1 MAKKIE
7 HLETV
12 ANHIEKH
19 IGGLGNVATLT
30 HCMTRVRIVL
40 KDRSLIDMDAL
51 RKIDGIKG
59 VVDAGEQYQ
68 IIVGM
73 GTAAKVTGVL
83 NKRYS
88 GDSETATDVKQP
100 FSIRRALNTLAAIF
114 VPTIPALIGC
124 GLVLGLINI
133 VKLMSPETV
142 TANPDLFALFTVVG
156 KAVFAVLSIM
166 IGMNTAKELK
176 ASPAIGAVMAAILSS
191 PALGSIELFGTTLT
205 PGGGGMFAVLIVCV
219 FSSKFELWFRGH
231 CKESLDLIFTP
242 TVTIIASSI
251 VAIFVLQP
259 IAHAVNVWLGNLV
272 AVALLGESAGS
283 VVVGGF
289 LGGGFLFLLLTGL
302 HQGLIPIHAQILE
315 TFGLNYLFPI
325 LAMGGMGQVGA
336 AAYVYIKTKNER
348 LKKTITG
355 ALPVGILGVGEP
367 LLFGVSLP
375 LGKTFIAGCIGGF
388 AGGAL
393 IAAFKVGIIIPFGT
407 AGLSLIPL
415 VGEGQIISFLI
426 AVVCAWIV
434 GFIASMLLG
443 FTEPATESEEKQT
456 ISNKGNSKQSQDG
469 DVLQQPIA
477 DRK

>member
-1 MAKKIE
+1 MANKIE
-7 HLETV
+7 HLEII
-12 ANHIEKH
+12 ADEIERH
-19 IGGLGNVATLT
+19 IGGFENVATLT
-30 HCMTRVRIVL
+30 NCMTRVRLVL
-40 KDRSLIDMDAL
+40 KDRSQFNMEAL
-51 RKIDGIKG
+51 REVDGIKG

-83 NKRYS
+83 QKRMS
-88 GDSETATDVKQP
+88 GSGVETQTNAPATAQP
-100 FSIRRALNTLAAIF
+100 FSVRRALNTLAAIF

-124 GLVLGLINI
+124 GLVLGIVNI
-133 VKLMSPETV
+133 FKLVSPEFV
-142 TANPDLFALFTVVG
+142 AAYPEIFDLFTVVG
-156 KAVFAVLSIM
+156 KAVFAVLSVM
-166 IGMNTAKELK
+166 IGMNTAKELH
-176 ASPAIGAVMAAILSS
+176 ASPAIGAVMAAILAA
-191 PALGSIELFGTTLT
+191 PGLANIQLFGNTLV
-205 PGGGGMFAVLIVCV
+205 PGGGGMFAVLLVCV
-219 FSSKFELWFRGH
+219 FSSKFELWFRSH
-231 CKESLDLIFTP
+231 CKESLDLILTP
-242 TVTIIASSI
+242 TLTILVSSA
-251 VAIFVLQP
+251 VALLVLQP

-272 AVALLGESAGS
+272 SVALLNDSAGS
-283 VVVGGF
+283 VAVGGV

-336 AAYVYIKTKNER
+336 AAYVFLKTKNER

-388 AGGAL
+388 AGGAMM
-393 IAAFKVGIIIPFGT
+393 AAFKVGIIIPFGT

-415 VGEGQIISFLI
+415 VGEGQIPSFLF
-426 AVVCAWIV
+426 AVLAAWVV

-443 FTEPATESEEKQT
+443 FTEPVEK
-456 ISNKGNSKQSQDG
+456 SQ
-469 DVLQQPIA
+469 
-477 DRK
+477 

>member
-1 MAKKIE
+1 MANKIE
-7 HLETV
+7 HLELI
-12 ANHIEKH
+12 ADHIERH
-19 IGGLGNVATLT
+19 IGGFDNVATLT
-30 HCMTRVRIVL
+30 NCMTRVRIVL
-40 KDRSLIDMDAL
+40 KDRSLFNMDAL
-51 RKIDGIKG
+51 RDVEGIKG

-83 NKRYS
+83 NKRMK
-88 GDSETATDVKQP
+88 GAGIEEDSTETPVAQP

-124 GLVLGLINI
+124 GLILGMVNI
-133 VKLMSPETV
+133 FKLVAPDFV
-142 TANPDLFALFTVVG
+142 AANPDIFTLFTVVG
-156 KAVFAVLSIM
+156 KAVFAVLSVM
-166 IGMNTAKELK
+166 IGMNTAKELQ
-176 ASPAIGAVMAAILSS
+176 ASPAIGAVMAAVLAA
-191 PALGSIELFGTTLT
+191 PGLANVELFGNALV
-205 PGGGGMFAVLIVCV
+205 PGGGGMFAVLLVCV
-219 FSSKFELWFRGH
+219 FSSKFELWFRSH

-242 TVTIIASSI
+242 TVTILVSSA
-251 VAIFVLQP
+251 VALFILQP

-272 AVALLGESAGS
+272 SVALLNESAGS
-283 VVVGGF
+283 VAVGGI

-336 AAYVYIKTKNER
+336 AAYVYLKSKNER

-388 AGGAL
+388 AGGAMM
-393 IAAFKVGIIIPFGT
+393 AAFKIGIIIPFGT

-415 VGEGQIISFLI
+415 VGEGQIPSFLL

-443 FTEPATESEEKQT
+443 FTDPVEKPAKS
-456 ISNKGNSKQSQDG
+456 
-469 DVLQQPIA
+469 
-477 DRK
+477 R

>member
-1 MAKKIE
+1 MANKIE
-7 HLETV
+7 HLEII
-12 ANHIEKH
+12 ADDIERH
-19 IGGLGNVATLT
+19 IGGFDNVKTLT
-30 HCMTRVRIVL
+30 NCMTRVRLVL
-40 KDRSLIDMDAL
+40 KDRSQFNMEAL
-51 RKIDGIKG
+51 RAVDGIKG

-83 NKRYS
+83 QKRMS
-88 GDSETATDVKQP
+88 GSGVETQTSAPATAQP
-100 FSIRRALNTLAAIF
+100 FSVRRALNTLAAIF

-124 GLVLGLINI
+124 GLVLGIVNI
-133 VKLMSPETV
+133 FKLVSPEFV
-142 TANPDLFALFTVVG
+142 AAYPEIFELFTVVG
-156 KAVFAVLSIM
+156 KAVFAVLSVM
-166 IGMNTAKELK
+166 IGMNTAKELH
-176 ASPAIGAVMAAILSS
+176 ASPAIGAVMAAILAA
-191 PALGSIELFGTTLT
+191 PGLANIQLFGNTLV
-205 PGGGGMFAVLIVCV
+205 PGGGGMFAVLLVCV
-219 FSSKFELWFRGH
+219 FSSKFELWFRSH
-231 CKESLDLIFTP
+231 CKESLDLILTP
-242 TVTIIASSI
+242 TLTILVSSA
-251 VAIFVLQP
+251 VALLVLQP

-272 AVALLGESAGS
+272 SVALLNESAGS
-283 VVVGGF
+283 VAVGGV

-336 AAYVYIKTKNER
+336 AAYVFLKTKNER

-388 AGGAL
+388 AGGAMM
-393 IAAFKVGIIIPFGT
+393 AAFKVGIIIPFGT

-415 VGEGQIISFLI
+415 VGEGQIPSFLF
-426 AVVCAWIV
+426 AVLAAWVV

-443 FTEPATESEEKQT
+443 FTEPVEKNQ
-456 ISNKGNSKQSQDG
+456 
-469 DVLQQPIA
+469 
-477 DRK
+477 

>member
-1 MAKKIE
+1 MANKIE
-7 HLETV
+7 HLEII
-12 ANHIEKH
+12 ADEIERH
-19 IGGLGNVATLT
+19 IGGFENVATLT
-30 HCMTRVRIVL
+30 NCMTRVRLVL
-40 KDRSLIDMDAL
+40 KDRSQFNMEAL
-51 RKIDGIKG
+51 REVDGIKG

-83 NKRYS
+83 QKRMS
-88 GDSETATDVKQP
+88 GSGVETQPSAPATAQP
-100 FSIRRALNTLAAIF
+100 FSVRRALNTLAAIF

-124 GLVLGLINI
+124 GLVLGIVNI
-133 VKLMSPETV
+133 FKLVSPEIV
-142 TANPDLFALFTVVG
+142 AAYPEIFDLFTVVG
-156 KAVFAVLSIM
+156 KAVFAVLSVM
-166 IGMNTAKELK
+166 IGMNTAKELH
-176 ASPAIGAVMAAILSS
+176 ASPAIGAVMAAILAA
-191 PALGSIELFGTTLT
+191 PGLANIQLFGNTLV
-205 PGGGGMFAVLIVCV
+205 PGGGGMFAVLLVCV
-219 FSSKFELWFRGH
+219 CSSKFELWFRSH
-231 CKESLDLIFTP
+231 CKESLDLILTP
-242 TVTIIASSI
+242 TLTILVSSA
-251 VAIFVLQP
+251 VALLVLQP

-272 AVALLGESAGS
+272 SVALLNESAGS
-283 VVVGGF
+283 VAVGGV

-336 AAYVYIKTKNER
+336 AAYVFLKTKNER

-388 AGGAL
+388 AGGAMM
-393 IAAFKVGIIIPFGT
+393 AAFKVGIIIPFGT

-415 VGEGQIISFLI
+415 VGEGQIPSFLF
-426 AVVCAWIV
+426 AVLAAWVV

-443 FTEPATESEEKQT
+443 FTEPVEKNQ
-456 ISNKGNSKQSQDG
+456 
-469 DVLQQPIA
+469 
-477 DRK
+477 

>member
-1 MAKKIE
+1 MANKIE
-7 HLETV
+7 HLEII
-12 ANHIEKH
+12 ADEIERH
-19 IGGLGNVATLT
+19 IGGFENVATLT
-30 HCMTRVRIVL
+30 NCMTRVRLVL
-40 KDRSLIDMDAL
+40 KDRSQFNMEAL
-51 RKIDGIKG
+51 REVDGIKG

-83 NKRYS
+83 QKRMS
-88 GDSETATDVKQP
+88 GSGVETQTSAPATAQS
-100 FSIRRALNTLAAIF
+100 FSVRRALNTLAAIF

-124 GLVLGLINI
+124 GLVLGIVNI
-133 VKLMSPETV
+133 FKLVSPEFV
-142 TANPDLFALFTVVG
+142 AAYPEIFDLFTVVG
-156 KAVFAVLSIM
+156 KAVFAVLSVM
-166 IGMNTAKELK
+166 IGMNTAKELH
-176 ASPAIGAVMAAILSS
+176 ASPAIGAVMAAILAA
-191 PALGSIELFGTTLT
+191 PGLANIQLFGNTLV
-205 PGGGGMFAVLIVCV
+205 PGGGGMFAVLLVCV
-219 FSSKFELWFRGH
+219 FSSKFELWFRSH
-231 CKESLDLIFTP
+231 CKESLDLILTP
-242 TVTIIASSI
+242 TLTILVSSA
-251 VAIFVLQP
+251 VALLVLQP

-272 AVALLGESAGS
+272 SVALLNESAGS
-283 VVVGGF
+283 VAVGGV

-336 AAYVYIKTKNER
+336 AAYVFLKTKNER

-388 AGGAL
+388 AGGAMM
-393 IAAFKVGIIIPFGT
+393 AAFKVGIIIPFGT

-415 VGEGQIISFLI
+415 VGEGQIPSFLF
-426 AVVCAWIV
+426 AVLAAWVV

-443 FTEPATESEEKQT
+443 FTEPVEKNQ
-456 ISNKGNSKQSQDG
+456 
-469 DVLQQPIA
+469 
-477 DRK
+477 

>member
-1 MAKKIE
+1 MANKIE
-7 HLETV
+7 HLEII
-12 ANHIEKH
+12 ADEIERH
-19 IGGLGNVATLT
+19 IGGFENVATLT
-30 HCMTRVRIVL
+30 NCMTRVRLVL
-40 KDRSLIDMDAL
+40 KDRSQFNMEAL
-51 RKIDGIKG
+51 REVDGIKG

-83 NKRYS
+83 QKRMS
-88 GDSETATDVKQP
+88 GSGVETQPSAPATAQP
-100 FSIRRALNTLAAIF
+100 FSVRRALNTLAAIF

-124 GLVLGLINI
+124 GLVLGIVNI
-133 VKLMSPETV
+133 FKLVSPEIV
-142 TANPDLFALFTVVG
+142 AAYPEIFDLFTVVG
-156 KAVFAVLSIM
+156 KAVFAVLSVM
-166 IGMNTAKELK
+166 IGMNTAKELH
-176 ASPAIGAVMAAILSS
+176 ASPAIGAVMAAILAA
-191 PALGSIELFGTTLT
+191 PGLANIQLFGNTLV
-205 PGGGGMFAVLIVCV
+205 PGGGGMFAVLLVCV
-219 FSSKFELWFRGH
+219 FSSKFELWFRSH
-231 CKESLDLIFTP
+231 CKESLDLILTP
-242 TVTIIASSI
+242 TLTILVSSA
-251 VAIFVLQP
+251 VALLVLQP

-272 AVALLGESAGS
+272 SVALLNESAGS
-283 VVVGGF
+283 VAVGGV

-336 AAYVYIKTKNER
+336 AAYVFLKTKNER

-388 AGGAL
+388 AGGAMM
-393 IAAFKVGIIIPFGT
+393 AAFKVGIIIPFGT

-415 VGEGQIISFLI
+415 VGEGQIPSFLF
-426 AVVCAWIV
+426 AVLAAWVV

-443 FTEPATESEEKQT
+443 FTEPVEKNQ
-456 ISNKGNSKQSQDG
+456 
-469 DVLQQPIA
+469 
-477 DRK
+477 

>member
-1 MAKKIE
+1 MANKIE
-7 HLETV
+7 HLEII
-12 ANHIEKH
+12 ADEIERH
-19 IGGLGNVATLT
+19 IGGFENVATLT
-30 HCMTRVRIVL
+30 NCMTRVRLVL
-40 KDRSLIDMDAL
+40 KDRSQFNMEAL
-51 RKIDGIKG
+51 REVDGIKG

-83 NKRYS
+83 QKRMS
-88 GDSETATDVKQP
+88 GSGVETQTNAPATAQP
-100 FSIRRALNTLAAIF
+100 FSVRRALNTLAAIF

-124 GLVLGLINI
+124 GLVLGIVNI
-133 VKLMSPETV
+133 FKLVSPEFV
-142 TANPDLFALFTVVG
+142 AAYPEIFDLFTVVG
-156 KAVFAVLSIM
+156 KAVFAVLSVM
-166 IGMNTAKELK
+166 IGMNTAKELH
-176 ASPAIGAVMAAILSS
+176 ASPAIGAVMAAILAA
-191 PALGSIELFGTTLT
+191 PGLANIQLFGNTLV
-205 PGGGGMFAVLIVCV
+205 PGGGGMFAVLLVCV
-219 FSSKFELWFRGH
+219 FSSKFELWFRSH
-231 CKESLDLIFTP
+231 CKESLDLILTP
-242 TVTIIASSI
+242 TLTILVSSA
-251 VAIFVLQP
+251 VALLVLQP

-272 AVALLGESAGS
+272 SVALLNESAGS
-283 VVVGGF
+283 VAVGGV

-336 AAYVYIKTKNER
+336 AAYVFLKTKNER

-388 AGGAL
+388 AGGAMM
-393 IAAFKVGIIIPFGT
+393 AAFKVGIIIPFGT

-415 VGEGQIISFLI
+415 VGEGQIPSFLF
-426 AVVCAWIV
+426 AVLAAWVV

-443 FTEPATESEEKQT
+443 LTEPVEKNQ
-456 ISNKGNSKQSQDG
+456 
-469 DVLQQPIA
+469 
-477 DRK
+477 

>member
-1 MAKKIE
+1 MANKIE
-7 HLETV
+7 HLELI
-12 ANHIEKH
+12 ADQIELH
-19 IGGLGNVATLT
+19 IGGFDNVATLAN
-30 HCMTRVRIVL
+30 CMTRVRIVL
-40 KDRSLIDMDAL
+40 KDRSLFNMDAL
-51 RKIDGIKG
+51 RDVEGIKG

-83 NKRYS
+83 NKRMK
-88 GDSETATDVKQP
+88 GAGIEEDSTETPVAQP

-124 GLVLGLINI
+124 GLILGMVNI
-133 VKLMSPETV
+133 FKLVAPDFV
-142 TANPDLFALFTVVG
+142 AANPDIFTLFTVVG

-166 IGMNTAKELK
+166 IGMNTAKELQ
-176 ASPAIGAVMAAILSS
+176 ASPAIGAVMAAVLAA
-191 PALGSIELFGTTLT
+191 PGLANVELFGNALV
-205 PGGGGMFAVLIVCV
+205 PGGGGMFAVLLVCV
-219 FSSKFELWFRGH
+219 FSSKFELWFRSH

-242 TVTIIASSI
+242 TVTILVSSA
-251 VAIFVLQP
+251 VALFILQP

-272 AVALLGESAGS
+272 SVALLNESAGS
-283 VVVGGF
+283 VAVGGI

-336 AAYVYIKTKNER
+336 AAYVYLKSKNER

-388 AGGAL
+388 AGGAMM
-393 IAAFKVGIIIPFGT
+393 AAFKIGIIIPFGT

-415 VGEGQIISFLI
+415 VGEGQIPSFLL

-443 FTEPATESEEKQT
+443 FTDPVEKPAKS
-456 ISNKGNSKQSQDG
+456 
-469 DVLQQPIA
+469 
-477 DRK
+477 R

>member
-1 MAKKIE
+1 MANRIE
-7 HLETV
+7 HLELI
-12 ANHIEKH
+12 AEHIEKN
-19 IGGLGNVATLT
+19 IGGFDNIATLT
-30 HCMTRVRIVL
+30 NCMTRVRIVL
-40 KDRSLIDMDAL
+40 KDRSLFNMAAL
-51 RKIDGIKG
+51 HDVDGIKG

-83 NKRYS
+83 NKRMKRAGVEEIS
-88 GDSETATDVKQP
+88 TDIPTTQS
-100 FSIRRALNTLAAIF
+100 FSIRRSFNTLAAIF

-124 GLVLGLINI
+124 GLILGIVNI
-133 VKLMSPETV
+133 FKLVSPEFFST
-142 TANPDLFALFTVVG
+142 NPDIFLLFTVVG

-166 IGMNTAKELK
+166 IGMNTAKELQ
-176 ASPAIGAVMAAILSS
+176 ASPAIGAVMAAVLAA
-191 PALGSIELFGTTLT
+191 PGLANIELFGNVLV
-205 PGGGGMFAVLIVCV
+205 PGGGGMFAVLLVCV
-219 FSSKFELWFRGH
+219 FSSKFELWFRNH

-242 TVTIIASSI
+242 TVTILVSSA
-251 VAIFVLQP
+251 VALFILQP
-259 IAHAVNVWLGNLV
+259 IAHAINMWLGNLV
-272 AVALLGESAGS
+272 SVALLNESAGS
-283 VVVGGF
+283 VAVGGV

-336 AAYVYIKTKNER
+336 AAYVYLKSKNER
-348 LKKTITG
+348 LKKTIIG

-388 AGGAL
+388 AGGAM
-393 IAAFKVGIIIPFGT
+393 IAAFKIGIIIPFGT

-415 VGEGQIISFLI
+415 VGEGHIPYFLF

-434 GFIASMLLG
+434 GFIASMVLG
-443 FTEPATESEEKQT
+443 FTDPVEKT
-456 ISNKGNSKQSQDG
+456 
-469 DVLQQPIA
+469 A
-477 DRK
+477 

>member
-1 MAKKIE
+1 MANKIE
-7 HLETV
+7 HLEII
-12 ANHIEKH
+12 ADEIERH
-19 IGGLGNVATLT
+19 IGGFENVATLT
-30 HCMTRVRIVL
+30 NCMTRVRLVL
-40 KDRSLIDMDAL
+40 KDRSQFNMEAL
-51 RKIDGIKG
+51 REVDGIKG

-83 NKRYS
+83 QKRMS
-88 GDSETATDVKQP
+88 GSGVETQTSAPATTQP
-100 FSIRRALNTLAAIF
+100 FSVRRALNTLAAIF

-124 GLVLGLINI
+124 GLVLGIVNI
-133 VKLMSPETV
+133 FKLVSPEFV
-142 TANPDLFALFTVVG
+142 AAYPEIFDLFTVVG
-156 KAVFAVLSIM
+156 KAVFAVLSVM
-166 IGMNTAKELK
+166 IGMNTAKELH
-176 ASPAIGAVMAAILSS
+176 ASPAIGAVMAAILAA
-191 PALGSIELFGTTLT
+191 PGLANIQLFGNTLV
-205 PGGGGMFAVLIVCV
+205 PGGGGMFAVLLVCV
-219 FSSKFELWFRGH
+219 FSSKFELWFRSH
-231 CKESLDLIFTP
+231 CKESLDLILTP
-242 TVTIIASSI
+242 TLTILVSSA
-251 VAIFVLQP
+251 VALLVLQP

-272 AVALLGESAGS
+272 SVALLNESAGS
-283 VVVGGF
+283 VAVGGV

-336 AAYVYIKTKNER
+336 AAYVFLKTKNER

-388 AGGAL
+388 AGGAMM
-393 IAAFKVGIIIPFGT
+393 AAFKVGIIIPFGT

-415 VGEGQIISFLI
+415 VGEGQIPSFLF
-426 AVVCAWIV
+426 AVLAAWVV

-443 FTEPATESEEKQT
+443 FTEPVEKNQ
-456 ISNKGNSKQSQDG
+456 
-469 DVLQQPIA
+469 
-477 DRK
+477 

>member
-1 MAKKIE
+1 MANKIE
-7 HLETV
+7 HLEII
-12 ANHIEKH
+12 ADEIERH
-19 IGGLGNVATLT
+19 IGGFENVATLT
-30 HCMTRVRIVL
+30 NCMTRVRLVL
-40 KDRSLIDMDAL
+40 KDRSQFNMEAL
-51 RKIDGIKG
+51 REVDGIKG

-83 NKRYS
+83 QKRMS
-88 GDSETATDVKQP
+88 GSGVETQTNAPANAQP
-100 FSIRRALNTLAAIF
+100 FSVRRALNTLAAIF

-124 GLVLGLINI
+124 GLVLGIVNI
-133 VKLMSPETV
+133 FKLVSPEFV
-142 TANPDLFALFTVVG
+142 AAYPEIFDLFTVVG
-156 KAVFAVLSIM
+156 KAVFAVLSVM
-166 IGMNTAKELK
+166 IGMNTAKELH
-176 ASPAIGAVMAAILSS
+176 ASPAIGAVMAAILAA
-191 PALGSIELFGTTLT
+191 PGLANIQLFGNTLV
-205 PGGGGMFAVLIVCV
+205 PGGGGMFAVLLVCV
-219 FSSKFELWFRGH
+219 FSSKFELWFRSH
-231 CKESLDLIFTP
+231 CKESLDLILTP
-242 TVTIIASSI
+242 TLTILVSSA
-251 VAIFVLQP
+251 VALLVLQP

-272 AVALLGESAGS
+272 SVALLNESAGS
-283 VVVGGF
+283 VAVGGV

-336 AAYVYIKTKNER
+336 AAYVFLKTKNER

-388 AGGAL
+388 AGGAMM
-393 IAAFKVGIIIPFGT
+393 AAFKVGIIIPFGT

-415 VGEGQIISFLI
+415 VGEGQIPSFLF
-426 AVVCAWIV
+426 AVLAAWVV

-443 FTEPATESEEKQT
+443 FTEPVEKNQ
-456 ISNKGNSKQSQDG
+456 
-469 DVLQQPIA
+469 
-477 DRK
+477 

>member
-1 MAKKIE
+1 MANKIE
-7 HLETV
+7 HLEII
-12 ANHIEKH
+12 ADEIERH
-19 IGGLGNVATLT
+19 IGGFENVATLT
-30 HCMTRVRIVL
+30 NCMTRVRLVL
-40 KDRSLIDMDAL
+40 KDRSQFNMGAL
-51 RKIDGIKG
+51 REVDGIKG

-83 NKRYS
+83 QKRMS
-88 GDSETATDVKQP
+88 GSGVETQTNAPANAQP
-100 FSIRRALNTLAAIF
+100 FSVRRALNTLAAIF

-124 GLVLGLINI
+124 GLVLGIVNI
-133 VKLMSPETV
+133 FKLVSPEFV
-142 TANPDLFALFTVVG
+142 AAYPEIFDLFTVVG
-156 KAVFAVLSIM
+156 KAVFAVLSVM
-166 IGMNTAKELK
+166 IGMNTAKELH
-176 ASPAIGAVMAAILSS
+176 ASPAIGAVMAAILAA
-191 PALGSIELFGTTLT
+191 PGLANIQLFGNTLV
-205 PGGGGMFAVLIVCV
+205 PGGGGMFAVLLVCV
-219 FSSKFELWFRGH
+219 FSSKFELWFRSH
-231 CKESLDLIFTP
+231 CKESLDLILTP
-242 TVTIIASSI
+242 TLTILVSSA
-251 VAIFVLQP
+251 VALLVLQP

-272 AVALLGESAGS
+272 SVALLNESAGS
-283 VVVGGF
+283 VAVGGV

-336 AAYVYIKTKNER
+336 AAYVFLKTKNER

-388 AGGAL
+388 AGGAMM
-393 IAAFKVGIIIPFGT
+393 AAFKVGIIIPFGT

-415 VGEGQIISFLI
+415 VGEGQIPSFLF
-426 AVVCAWIV
+426 AVLAAWVV

-443 FTEPATESEEKQT
+443 FTEPVEKNQ
-456 ISNKGNSKQSQDG
+456 
-469 DVLQQPIA
+469 
-477 DRK
+477 

>member
-1 MAKKIE
+1 MANKIE
-7 HLETV
+7 HLELI
-12 ANHIEKH
+12 ADQIEQH
-19 IGGLGNVATLT
+19 IGGFDNVATLT
-30 HCMTRVRIVL
+30 NCMTRVRIVL
-40 KDRSLIDMDAL
+40 KDRSLFDMDAL
-51 RKIDGIKG
+51 RDVDGIKG

-73 GTAAKVTGVL
+73 GTAAKVAGVL
-83 NKRYS
+83 NKRMKGAGVEEES
-88 GDSETATDVKQP
+88 TDTPVTQP
-100 FSIRRALNTLAAIF
+100 FSIRRSLNTLAAIF

-124 GLVLGLINI
+124 GLILGMVNI
-133 VKLMSPETV
+133 FKLVAPDFV
-142 TANPDLFALFTVVG
+142 AANPDIFTLFTVVG
-156 KAVFAVLSIM
+156 KAVFAVLSVM
-166 IGMNTAKELK
+166 IGMNTAKELQ
-176 ASPAIGAVMAAILSS
+176 ASPAIGAVMAAVLAA
-191 PALGSIELFGTTLT
+191 PGLANIELFGNALV
-205 PGGGGMFAVLIVCV
+205 PGGGGMFAVLLVCV
-219 FSSKFELWFRGH
+219 FSSKFELWFRSH

-242 TVTIIASSI
+242 TVTILVSSA
-251 VAIFVLQP
+251 VALFILQP

-272 AVALLGESAGS
+272 SVALLNESAGS
-283 VVVGGF
+283 VAVGGV

-336 AAYVYIKTKNER
+336 AAYVYLKSKNER

-375 LGKTFIAGCIGGF
+375 LGKTFIAGCLGGF
-388 AGGAL
+388 AGGAMM
-393 IAAFKVGIIIPFGT
+393 AAFKIGIIIPFGT

-415 VGEGQIISFLI
+415 VGEGQIPSFLL

-443 FTEPATESEEKQT
+443 FTDPVEKPAKS
-456 ISNKGNSKQSQDG
+456 
-469 DVLQQPIA
+469 
-477 DRK
+477 R

>member
-1 MAKKIE
+1 MANKIE
-7 HLETV
+7 HLEII
-12 ANHIEKH
+12 ADEIERH
-19 IGGLGNVATLT
+19 TGGFENVATLT
-30 HCMTRVRIVL
+30 NCMTRVRLVL
-40 KDRSLIDMDAL
+40 KDRSKFNMQAL
-51 RKIDGIKG
+51 REVDGIKG

-83 NKRYS
+83 QKRMS
-88 GDSETATDVKQP
+88 GRGVKAQTSAPATAQP
-100 FSIRRALNTLAAIF
+100 FSVRRALNTLAAIF

-124 GLVLGLINI
+124 GLVLGIVNI
-133 VKLMSPETV
+133 FKLVSPEFV
-142 TANPDLFALFTVVG
+142 AAYPEIFDLFTVVG
-156 KAVFAVLSIM
+156 KAVFAVLSVM
-166 IGMNTAKELK
+166 IGMNTAKELH
-176 ASPAIGAVMAAILSS
+176 ASPAIGAVMAAILAA
-191 PALGSIELFGTTLT
+191 PGLANIQLFGNTLV
-205 PGGGGMFAVLIVCV
+205 PGGGGMFAVLLVCV
-219 FSSKFELWFRGH
+219 FSSKFELWFRSH
-231 CKESLDLIFTP
+231 CKESLDLILTP
-242 TVTIIASSI
+242 TLTILVSSA
-251 VAIFVLQP
+251 VALLVLQP

-272 AVALLGESAGS
+272 SVALLNESAGS
-283 VVVGGF
+283 VAVGGV

-336 AAYVYIKTKNER
+336 AAYVFLKTKNER

-388 AGGAL
+388 AGGAMM
-393 IAAFKVGIIIPFGT
+393 AAFKVGIIIPFGT

-415 VGEGQIISFLI
+415 VGEGQIPSFLF
-426 AVVCAWIV
+426 AVLAAWVV

-443 FTEPATESEEKQT
+443 FTEPVEKNQ
-456 ISNKGNSKQSQDG
+456 
-469 DVLQQPIA
+469 
-477 DRK
+477 

>member
-1 MAKKIE
+1 MANKIE
-7 HLETV
+7 HLELI
-12 ANHIEKH
+12 ADQIEQH
-19 IGGLGNVATLT
+19 IGGFDNVVTLT
-30 HCMTRVRIVL
+30 NCMTRVRIVL
-40 KDRSLIDMDAL
+40 KDRSLFNMDAL
-51 RKIDGIKG
+51 RDVEGIKG

-73 GTAAKVTGVL
+73 GTAAKVTGLL
-83 NKRYS
+83 NKRMK
-88 GDSETATDVKQP
+88 GVGIEEDSTEAPVGQP

-124 GLVLGLINI
+124 GLILGMVNI
-133 VKLMSPETV
+133 FKLVAPDFV
-142 TANPDLFALFTVVG
+142 AANPDIFTLFTVVG
-156 KAVFAVLSIM
+156 KAVFAVLSVM
-166 IGMNTAKELK
+166 IGMNTAKELQ
-176 ASPAIGAVMAAILSS
+176 ASPAIGAVMAAVLAA
-191 PALGSIELFGTTLT
+191 PGLANVELFGNALV
-205 PGGGGMFAVLIVCV
+205 PGGGGMFAVLLVCV
-219 FSSKFELWFRGH
+219 FSSKFELWFRSH

-242 TVTIIASSI
+242 TVTILVSSA
-251 VAIFVLQP
+251 VALFILQP

-272 AVALLGESAGS
+272 SVALLNESAGS
-283 VVVGGF
+283 VAVGGI

-336 AAYVYIKTKNER
+336 AAYVYLKSKNER

-388 AGGAL
+388 AGGAMM
-393 IAAFKVGIIIPFGT
+393 AAFKVGIIIPFGT

-415 VGEGQIISFLI
+415 VGEGQIPSFLL

-443 FTEPATESEEKQT
+443 FTDPVEKPAKS
-456 ISNKGNSKQSQDG
+456 
-469 DVLQQPIA
+469 
-477 DRK
+477 R

>member
-1 MAKKIE
+1 MANKIE
-7 HLETV
+7 HLEII
-12 ANHIEKH
+12 ADEIERH
-19 IGGLGNVATLT
+19 IGGFENVATLT
-30 HCMTRVRIVL
+30 NCMTRVRLVL
-40 KDRSLIDMDAL
+40 KDRSQFNMEAL
-51 RKIDGIKG
+51 REVDGIKG

-83 NKRYS
+83 QKRMS
-88 GDSETATDVKQP
+88 GRGVKAQTSAPATAQP
-100 FSIRRALNTLAAIF
+100 FSVRRALNTLAAIF

-124 GLVLGLINI
+124 GLVLGIVNI
-133 VKLMSPETV
+133 FKLVSPEFV
-142 TANPDLFALFTVVG
+142 AAYPEIFDLFTVVG
-156 KAVFAVLSIM
+156 KAVFAVLSVM
-166 IGMNTAKELK
+166 IGMNTAKELH
-176 ASPAIGAVMAAILSS
+176 ASPAIGAVMAAILAA
-191 PALGSIELFGTTLT
+191 PGLANIQLFGNTLV
-205 PGGGGMFAVLIVCV
+205 PGGGGMFAVLLVCV
-219 FSSKFELWFRGH
+219 FSSKFELWFRSH
-231 CKESLDLIFTP
+231 CKESLDLILTP
-242 TVTIIASSI
+242 TLTILVSSA
-251 VAIFVLQP
+251 VALLVLQP

-272 AVALLGESAGS
+272 SVALLNESAGS
-283 VVVGGF
+283 VAVGGV

-336 AAYVYIKTKNER
+336 AAYVFLKTKNER

-388 AGGAL
+388 AGGAMM
-393 IAAFKVGIIIPFGT
+393 AAFKVGIIIPFGT

-415 VGEGQIISFLI
+415 VGEGQIPSFLF
-426 AVVCAWIV
+426 AVLAAWVV

-443 FTEPATESEEKQT
+443 FTEPVEKNQ
-456 ISNKGNSKQSQDG
+456 
-469 DVLQQPIA
+469 
-477 DRK
+477 

>member
-1 MAKKIE
+1 MANKIE
-7 HLETV
+7 HLELI
-12 ANHIEKH
+12 ADQIEQH
-19 IGGLGNVATLT
+19 IGGFDNVTTLT
-30 HCMTRVRIVL
+30 NCMTRVRIVL
-40 KDRSLIDMDAL
+40 KDRSLFNMDAL
-51 RKIDGIKG
+51 RDVDDIKG

-73 GTAAKVTGVL
+73 GTAAKVAAVL
-83 NKRYS
+83 NKRMKGAGVEQES
-88 GDSETATDVKQP
+88 TQPPAAQP
-100 FSIRRALNTLAAIF
+100 FSVRRSLNTLAAIF

-124 GLVLGLINI
+124 GLVLGMVNI
-133 VKLMSPETV
+133 FKLVAPDFV
-142 TANPDLFALFTVVG
+142 AANPDIFTLFTVVG
-156 KAVFAVLSIM
+156 KAVFAVLSVM
-166 IGMNTAKELK
+166 IGMNTAKELQ
-176 ASPAIGAVMAAILSS
+176 ASPAIGAVMAAVLTA
-191 PALGSIELFGTTLT
+191 PGLANIELFGTTLV
-205 PGGGGMFAVLIVCV
+205 PGGGGMFAVLLVCV
-219 FSSKFELWFRGH
+219 FSSKFELWFRSH

-242 TVTIIASSI
+242 TVTILVSSAAALVI
-251 VAIFVLQP
+251 LQP
-259 IAHAVNVWLGNLV
+259 VAHAVNMWLGNLV
-272 AVALLGESAGS
+272 SVALLNESAGS
-283 VVVGGF
+283 VAVGGI

-336 AAYVYIKTKNER
+336 AAYVYFKSKNER

-388 AGGAL
+388 AGGAMM
-393 IAAFKVGIIIPFGT
+393 AAFKIGIIIPFGT

-415 VGEGQIISFLI
+415 VGEGQIPSFLL

-443 FTEPATESEEKQT
+443 FTDPVEK
-456 ISNKGNSKQSQDG
+456 SAKS
-469 DVLQQPIA
+469 
-477 DRK
+477 R

>member
-1 MAKKIE
+1 MANKIE
-7 HLETV
+7 HLELI
-12 ANHIEKH
+12 ADQIELH
-19 IGGLGNVATLT
+19 IGGFDNVATLAN
-30 HCMTRVRIVL
+30 CMTRVRIVL
-40 KDRSLIDMDAL
+40 KDRSLFNMDAL
-51 RKIDGIKG
+51 RDVEGIKG

-83 NKRYS
+83 NKRMK
-88 GDSETATDVKQP
+88 GAGIEEDSTETPVAQP

-124 GLVLGLINI
+124 GLILGMVNI
-133 VKLMSPETV
+133 FKLVAPDFV
-142 TANPDLFALFTVVG
+142 AANPDIFTLFTVVG
-156 KAVFAVLSIM
+156 KAVFAVLSVM
-166 IGMNTAKELK
+166 IGMNTAKELQ
-176 ASPAIGAVMAAILSS
+176 ASPAIGAVMAAVLAA
-191 PALGSIELFGTTLT
+191 PGLANVELFGNALV
-205 PGGGGMFAVLIVCV
+205 PGGGGMFAVLLVCV
-219 FSSKFELWFRGH
+219 FSSKFELWFRSH

-242 TVTIIASSI
+242 TVTILVSSA
-251 VAIFVLQP
+251 VALFILQP

-272 AVALLGESAGS
+272 SVALLNESAGS
-283 VVVGGF
+283 VAVGGI

-336 AAYVYIKTKNER
+336 AAYVYLKSKNER

-388 AGGAL
+388 AGGAMM
-393 IAAFKVGIIIPFGT
+393 AAFKIGIIIPFGT

-415 VGEGQIISFLI
+415 VGEGQIPSFLL

-443 FTEPATESEEKQT
+443 FTDPVEKPAKS
-456 ISNKGNSKQSQDG
+456 
-469 DVLQQPIA
+469 
-477 DRK
+477 R

>member
-1 MAKKIE
+1 MANKIE
-7 HLETV
+7 HLEII
-12 ANHIEKH
+12 ADEIERH
-19 IGGLGNVATLT
+19 IGGFENVATLT
-30 HCMTRVRIVL
+30 NCMTRVRLVL
-40 KDRSLIDMDAL
+40 KDRSQFNMEAL
-51 RKIDGIKG
+51 REVDGIKG

-83 NKRYS
+83 QKRMS
-88 GDSETATDVKQP
+88 GSGVETQTSAPATTQP
-100 FSIRRALNTLAAIF
+100 FSVRRALNTLAAIF

-124 GLVLGLINI
+124 GLVLGIVNI
-133 VKLMSPETV
+133 FKLVSPEFV
-142 TANPDLFALFTVVG
+142 AAYPEIFDLFTVVG
-156 KAVFAVLSIM
+156 KAVFAVLSVM
-166 IGMNTAKELK
+166 IGMNTAKELH
-176 ASPAIGAVMAAILSS
+176 ASPAIGAVMAAILAA
-191 PALGSIELFGTTLT
+191 PGLANIQLFGNTLV
-205 PGGGGMFAVLIVCV
+205 PGGGGMFAVLLVCV
-219 FSSKFELWFRGH
+219 FSSKFELWFRSH
-231 CKESLDLIFTP
+231 CKESLDLILTP
-242 TVTIIASSI
+242 TLTILVSSA
-251 VAIFVLQP
+251 VALLVLQP

-272 AVALLGESAGS
+272 SVALLNESAGS
-283 VVVGGF
+283 VAVGGV

-336 AAYVYIKTKNER
+336 AAYVFLKTKNER

-388 AGGAL
+388 AGGAMMS
-393 IAAFKVGIIIPFGT
+393 AFKVGIIIPFGT

-415 VGEGQIISFLI
+415 VGEGQIPSFLF
-426 AVVCAWIV
+426 AVLAAWVV

-443 FTEPATESEEKQT
+443 FTEPVEKNQ
-456 ISNKGNSKQSQDG
+456 
-469 DVLQQPIA
+469 
-477 DRK
+477 

>member
-1 MAKKIE
+1 MANKIE
-7 HLETV
+7 HLEII
-12 ANHIEKH
+12 ADEIERH
-19 IGGLGNVATLT
+19 IGGFENVATLT
-30 HCMTRVRIVL
+30 NCMTRVRLVL
-40 KDRSLIDMDAL
+40 KDRSQFNMEAL
-51 RKIDGIKG
+51 REVDGIKG

-83 NKRYS
+83 QKRMS
-88 GDSETATDVKQP
+88 GSGVETQTSAPATAQS
-100 FSIRRALNTLAAIF
+100 FSVRRALNTLAAIF

-124 GLVLGLINI
+124 GLVLGIVNI
-133 VKLMSPETV
+133 FKLVSPELV
-142 TANPDLFALFTVVG
+142 AAYPEIFDLFTVVG
-156 KAVFAVLSIM
+156 KAVFAVLSVM
-166 IGMNTAKELK
+166 IGMNTAKELH
-176 ASPAIGAVMAAILSS
+176 ASPAIGAVMAAILAA
-191 PALGSIELFGTTLT
+191 PGLANIQLFGNTLV
-205 PGGGGMFAVLIVCV
+205 PGGGGMFAVLLVCV
-219 FSSKFELWFRGH
+219 FSSKFELWFRSH
-231 CKESLDLIFTP
+231 CKESLDLILTP
-242 TVTIIASSI
+242 TLTILVSSA
-251 VAIFVLQP
+251 VALLVLQP

-272 AVALLGESAGS
+272 SVALLNESAGS
-283 VVVGGF
+283 VAVGGV

-336 AAYVYIKTKNER
+336 AAYVFIKTKNER

-388 AGGAL
+388 AGGAMM
-393 IAAFKVGIIIPFGT
+393 AAFKVGIIIPFGT

-415 VGEGQIISFLI
+415 VGEGQIPSFLF
-426 AVVCAWIV
+426 AVLAAWVV

-443 FTEPATESEEKQT
+443 FTEPVEKNQ
-456 ISNKGNSKQSQDG
+456 
-469 DVLQQPIA
+469 
-477 DRK
+477 